1 MFGVN
6 QTNNGRNFYLSLP
19 LRKDGLNVSKN
30 YETVSENY
38 ETVKNK
44 IKNIK

>member
-30 YETVSENY
+30 YETV
-38 ETVKNK
+38 KNK